1 MKKKNLTYH
10 EQTEI
15 SYTERLR
22 ILLKDMPPYVK
33 DYFRS
38 VEGKT
43 SAKTRISY
51 AYDLQV
57 FFNYLLNRNPSL
69 SHKIINDITL
79 EDLNQLTSNDIEE
92 YMEYLKYYTT
102 GISEQKKQPIQHC
115 PESFCSSQFF

>member
-43 SAKTRISY
+43 RSAKTRISY

-69 SHKIINDITL
+69 
-79 EDLNQLTSNDIEE
+79 
-92 YMEYLKYYTT
+92 
-102 GISEQKKQPIQHC
+102 PIRL
-115 PESFCSSQFF
+115 